1 MPHFAKALSIESAGR
16 AASMRIAI
24 SAKGAFATPME
35 KPKIRPVEAFPVDQ
49 DGQTYICLRDP
60 TGIAPTPILIG
71 MGAYFLVTLFDGTNA
86 RLDLQA
92 AFTKRFG
99 DLLPSE
105 HLNGL
110 IDALDQGYF
119 LDSPAYAARIAEVR
133 DEFLRHPHR
142 PAAMAGLC
150 YEDEPVKLRR
160 EIEAF
165 FHAPGGPGLIPEP
178 KSDGAPL
185 SGLIAPHIDPRR
197 GGPAYAHAYGELLTR
212 ERPDLVVIL
221 GTSHYGGGPQLFTA
235 TRKDYMTPLGAVVTD
250 REFVERLAAR
260 YGDGDLF
267 AEELLHRNEHS
278 IEFQAL
284 FLAWALGTA
293 GYKVVPI
300 LVGSF
305 HEMVAS
311 GETPM
316 LDARVG
322 GFIEALRAEIAA
334 EKRRVLIVAGVDFAH
349 VGKKFGDPFSADQK
363 VAEWVK
369 AEDLAL
375 IENIKRGDPAGFFAD
390 IAKDQDKRKVCGFA
404 PMYTQLELLRD
415 HRARLLMHDI
425 AMEPQTESAVS
436 FASLAID

>member
-1 MPHFAKALSIESAGR
+1 
-16 AASMRIAI
+16 
-24 SAKGAFATPME
+24 ME
-35 KPKIRPVEAFPVDQ
+35 NPKIRAVEAFPVDQ

-60 TGIAPTPILIG
+60 IGIAPTPILIG
-71 MGAYFLVTLFDGTNA
+71 PGAYFLVTLFDGTNSK
-86 RLDLQA
+86 LDLKA
-92 AFTKRFG
+92 AFTRRFG

-105 HLNGL
+105 HLDGL
-110 IDALDQGYF
+110 IGALDQGYF

-133 DEFLRHPHR
+133 EEYLRNPQR
-142 PAAMAGLC
+142 PAALAGLC
-150 YEDEPVKLRR
+150 YENEAVKLRR

-165 FHAPGGPGLIPEP
+165 FSAPGGPGQIPQP
-178 KSDGAPL
+178 NSNGAAL

-197 GGPAYAHAYGELLTR
+197 GGPVYAHAYGELLTR
-212 ERPDLVVIL
+212 ERPDLVIIL
-221 GTSHYGGGPQLFTA
+221 GTSHYGSGPQLFTA
-235 TRKDYMTPLGAVVTD
+235 TRKDYMTPLGAVTTD
-250 REFVERLAAR
+250 REFVDRLAAR
-260 YGDGDLF
+260 YSDGDLF

-305 HEMVAS
+305 HEMVTS
-311 GETPM
+311 GETPA

-322 GFIEALRAEIAA
+322 GFIEALRAELAA
-334 EKRRVLIVAGVDFAH
+334 ENRRVLIVAGVDFAH
-349 VGKKFGDPFSADQK
+349 VGKKFGDSFSADQK
-363 VAEWVK
+363 IAEWVK

-375 IENIKRGDPAGFFAD
+375 IENIKRGDPAGFFSD
-390 IAKDQDKRKVCGFA
+390 IAKDQDQRKICGLS

-415 HRARLLMHDI
+415 HRARLLTHDI